1 MERKRY
7 VESVQK
13 VMIGG
18 REITVTQTRPVFT
31 PEELLAARIKI
42 KKMLNNAL
50 EQQKNSKAT

>member
-18 REITVTQTRPVFT
+18 REITVTQTRPV
-31 PEELLAARIKI
+31 LHL
-42 KKMLNNAL
+42 
-50 EQQKNSKAT
+50 KNF